1 MIVASVRQS
10 LTWDD
15 LVRLVEGIG
24 RSDATAGRE
33 AAAALDAGDVD
44 RVLDSD
50 GALSAVRAA
59 PSLPP
64 ALPFSLLWYVPLRVE
79 LRARGEYDAE
89 LADYGASVCVA
100 LLRTRAARVAGR
112 LEPGIAD
119 WTHAI
124 DALPDDSVARGELA
138 SDCGALALWWAGVFP
153 ERLERTGDGA
163 LRAYVTFAA
172 RALDLAAMLL
182 RDYRPGV
189 SALYQRAAAIA
200 PDLREAL
207 ASARR
212 LLAA

>member
-1 MIVASVRQS
+1 MIVANVRQS

-15 LVRLVEGIG
+15 LLRLVEGIG
-24 RSDATAGRE
+24 RRDPVAGR
-33 AAAALDAGDVD
+33 AAVAALDAGHVD

-50 GALSAVRAA
+50 DALSAVRAA

-64 ALPFSLLWYVPLRVE
+64 ALPFSLLWYVPLRAE
-79 LRARGEYDAE
+79 LRARGEFDAE

-100 LLRTRAARVAGR
+100 LLRTRVALVAGR
-112 LEPGIAD
+112 FEPGLAD
-119 WTHAI
+119 WSHAI
-124 DALPDDSVARGELA
+124 DALPDDSVARAELA

-172 RALDLAAMLL
+172 RALDLAGVLL
-182 RDYRPGV
+182 RTRRPGLA
-189 SALYQRAAAIA
+189 ALYQRAAAIA

>member
-15 LVRLVEGIG
+15 LVRLVDGI
-24 RSDATAGRE
+24 RRRDAGAGRD
-33 AAAALDAGDVD
+33 AAADVD
-44 RVLDSD
+44 RVLDSSE
-50 GALSAVRAA
+50 ALSAVRAA

-64 ALPFSLLWYVPLRVE
+64 ALPFSLLWYVPLRAE

-112 LEPGIAD
+112 LEPGLSD

-124 DALPDDSVARGELA
+124 DGLPDVSVARAELA

-153 ERLERTGDGA
+153 ERLARTGDGA

-172 RALDLAAMLL
+172 GALELAAVLL
-182 RDYRPGV
+182 RDHRPGV
-189 SALYQRAAAIA
+189 AALYQRAAAIA
-200 PDLREAL
+200 PDLRAAF